1 MKLIHCADIHLD
13 SKMESNLSSVQAR
26 ERNRELCA
34 TFGRMVAYAREQGV
48 KVVMISGDWFDSRRI
63 SAYTAE
69 YVLGLIRQAEEVDFL
84 YLRGN
89 HDESRRAFAGRELP
103 PNLKTFSSQWRFYEY
118 GDITIAGVEL
128 GADAEIYENLT
139 LHPDRTNIV
148 MLHGQVAT
156 RPGEDAVCLPMLQG
170 KNIHYLALG
179 HLHSYHVAQLDLTGK
194 WCYCGCLEGR
204 GFDECGE
211 KGFVLLDAE
220 KQEIRSTFI
229 PFAKRQLHEIPVD
242 ITGLETVPEIL
253 RAVTSAGEKVPQK
266 DLVKFVLTGSCTPD
280 TQKDPAFLKETLEH
294 RYYFVKIT
302 DESHM
307 DMTKDSYEDDI
318 SLKGEFIRQVM
329 ASDLPKE
336 EQERMIAAGIQA
348 LRGEEIRL

>member
-13 SKMESNLSSVQAR
+13 SKMESNLPPAQAR
-26 ERNRELCA
+26 ERNRELCS
-34 TFGRMVAYAREQGV
+34 TFGRMIAYAREHGV
-48 KVVMISGDWFDSRRI
+48 EVVMISGDWFDSQRI

-69 YVLGLIRQAEEVDFL
+69 YVLDLIRQAAEVDFL
-84 YLRGN
+84 YLCGN

-103 PNLKTFSSQWRFYEY
+103 PNLKTFSSQWQYYEY
-118 GDITIAGVEL
+118 GEITIAGVEL
-128 GADAEIYENLT
+128 GADGDSYEALS
-139 LHPDRTNIV
+139 LSQSRTNIV
-148 MLHGQVAT
+148 MLHGQVST
-156 RPGEDAVCLPMLQG
+156 RPGSDMVCLPMLQG

-179 HLHSYHVAQLDLTGK
+179 HLHSYHMEQLDLVGEY
-194 WCYCGCLEGR
+194 CYCGCLEGR

-211 KGFVLLDAE
+211 KGFVLLEAE
-220 KQEIRSTFI
+220 NQRIHSTFV

-253 RAVTSAGEKVPQK
+253 RAVTLAGEKVPQK
-266 DLVKFVLTGSCTPD
+266 DLVKFVLTGSCTPE
-280 TQKDPAFLKETLEH
+280 TQKDPAFLKAALEH
-294 RYYFVKIT
+294 RYYFVKIA

-307 DMTKDSYEDDI
+307 DMANDSYREDI

-329 ASDLPKE
+329 ASDLPGE
-336 EQERMIAAGIQA
+336 EQERIITAGIQA